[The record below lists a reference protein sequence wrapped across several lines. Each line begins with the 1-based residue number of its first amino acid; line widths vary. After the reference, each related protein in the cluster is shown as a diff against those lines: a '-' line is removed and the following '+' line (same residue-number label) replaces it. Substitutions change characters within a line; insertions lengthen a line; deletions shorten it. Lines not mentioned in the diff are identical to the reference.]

1 MKTAMPTR
9 VFNHVLLLA
18 ALCAGGCGQRN
29 PAPPN
34 QVPAGTPAAAP
45 TAPPL
50 EPAAEVTTPPPG
62 NARSSVYTGLE
73 DCRLFEARP
82 DEAGYRL
89 SECKGPAGHVL
100 RVIESD
106 GRFNVMVQV
115 PGGRLTSLRLSEL
128 GGGAF
133 SQLGERIEWR
143 GQASGEAGSGET
155 FVPDVLVLR
164 HAVADDVSRPSHHTS
179 YLVLVA
185 LGGKAACVAGRIKP
199 GAGQGEQARRLA
211 DAAPGCLARE

>member
-1 MKTAMPTR
+1 MPTR

-50 EPAAEVTTPPPG
+50 EPAAEAMPPAG
-62 NARSSVYTGLE
+62 NTRSSVYTALE
-73 DCRLFEARP
+73 DCRLVEARP

-89 SECKGPAGHVL
+89 SECKGPGGHVL

-115 PGGRLTSLRLSEL
+115 PGGPLTSLRLSEL

-143 GQASGEAGSGET
+143 GQASGKAGSGET

-164 HAVADDVSRPSHHTS
+164 HAVADDVSRPSHRAS

-185 LGGKAACVAGRIKP
+185 LSGKAPSVAGRIKP
-199 GAGQGEQARRLA
+199 GAGQSEQARRLA